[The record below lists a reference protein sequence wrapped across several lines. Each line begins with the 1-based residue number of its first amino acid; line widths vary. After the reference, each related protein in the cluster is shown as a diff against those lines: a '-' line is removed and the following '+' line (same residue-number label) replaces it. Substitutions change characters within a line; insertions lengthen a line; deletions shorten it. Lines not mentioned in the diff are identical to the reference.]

1 MRAVVRVRSD
11 LGAGF
16 GLLARWWE
24 GRAGGLAAPGGGGDR
39 ALAPSQKVKSQSQK
53 SKSSKLRKLDGNLA
67 PGGALGEGADRDVHR
82 LERDVA
88 VLVLAHLHKHTGI
101 AASSAHGKQKPEP
114 GVARRAYLAGFGVA
128 GGAAPAELGGVGG
141 EGDRRR
147 LEALLV
153 QLLVGRAETVLTV
166 QPLL

>member
-1 MRAVVRVRSD
+1 MASRLQGAELIGPLRQAEPLGRVPTEMSTASNATWQFSY
-11 LGAGF
+11 L
-16 GLLARWWE
+16 
-24 GRAGGLAAPGGGGDR
+24 PTCT
-39 ALAPSQKVKSQSQK
+39 STQTS
-53 SKSSKLRKLDGNLA
+53 
-67 PGGALGEGADRDVHR
+67 H
-82 LERDVA
+82 
-88 VLVLAHLHKHTGI
+88 
-101 AASSAHGKQKPEP
+101 SSAHGKQKPEP